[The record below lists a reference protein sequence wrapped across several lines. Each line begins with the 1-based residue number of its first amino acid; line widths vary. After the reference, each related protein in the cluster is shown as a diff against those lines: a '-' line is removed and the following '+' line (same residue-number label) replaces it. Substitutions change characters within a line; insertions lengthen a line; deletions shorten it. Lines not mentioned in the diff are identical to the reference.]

1 LTKVGEYLEAGV
13 TVVCVLDQMTER
25 CLVCRSEEPVQILT
39 TEQELSLPDVLPEF
53 RVVVQ
58 RFFE

>member
-1 LTKVGEYLEAGV
+1 LAKVAEYLEAGV
-13 TVVCVLDQMTER
+13 TVVCVLDQMTEQGR
-25 CLVCRSEEPVQILT
+25 VYRSDDPGQEFT
-39 TEQELSLPDVLPEF
+39 AEQELTIPDVLPDF